1 MAEFSV
7 GMEINSYALL
17 EELPVG
23 SAVVDEDGW
32 VYQSDYFGPAIA
44 GVKREIEWSFRVTWW
59 KTKQIQLPVKL
70 IHLSN
75 WADQSVDLDEKEES

>member
-1 MAEFSV
+1 MTEFSV
-7 GMEINSYALL
+7 GMEINSYELL

-32 VYQSDYFGPAIA
+32 VYQSDYLGPAVA

-59 KTKQIQLPVKL
+59 KTKQLQLPVKL
-70 IHLSN
+70 IHLSD
-75 WADQSVDLDEKEES
+75 WVDYTMNLDEEED